1 MGLGHMFSNAA
12 DFSGISTAEPLKISK
27 VIQKAF
33 IEVSEEGTEAA
44 AASGKYKKFSTF
56 HLLALLFHTRFAFHR
71 RFLSP
76 LIKLHK
82 HECRLVTAT

>member
-1 MGLGHMFSNAA
+1 MFSNAA

-44 AASGKYKKFSTF
+44 AATGNYKFQLLAIF
-56 HLLALLFHTRFAFHR
+56 HLLTLLAFRFTLTLHSSSFPH
-71 RFLSP
+71 
-76 LIKLHK
+76 LIKFHN
-82 HECRLVTAT
+82 HEWL

>member
-1 MGLGHMFSNAA
+1 MFSNAA

-44 AASGKYKKFSTF
+44 AASGKYKIFGFFTCLRFNFTLTVHFIIAFPHLTSKFTK
-56 HLLALLFHTRFAFHR
+56 H
-71 RFLSP
+71 
-76 LIKLHK
+76 KL
-82 HECRLVTAT
+82 